1 MEILEKVELLP
12 QKPGI
17 YLFKDERGQIL
28 YIGKAKD
35 IRKRVRS
42 YFQGPKDAKTSIM
55 LSKIRDVEPIVTHN
69 EKEALIL
76 EDALI
81 KQHKPP
87 YNIKLKDDKNYP
99 FLRLDPNEA
108 FPRLQVVRRP
118 KDDGAFYF
126 GPFPSS
132 QSLKET
138 LKVLG
143 SVFSLRKCSN
153 SQMAHRSRPCLNYQM
168 KRCLGPCC
176 NQVDPEEYRSLVEQV
191 KRFLQGGAEEVM
203 KELERKM
210 YEKAESLDFEEAAL
224 LRDRLQALRKV
235 LEPQKIVLLDRSNKD
250 VIAFERNGE
259 RVRFFLLSIRGG
271 KLLSGK
277 GFEFKDVGLPEEEV
291 LLSFLS
297 QYYQGQGFKAS
308 NEVIVPFEL
317 EDASMLESLG
327 IRVHPPLDERER
339 ELLEMAFE
347 NLRLRTESTHSVL
360 EELRRR
366 FRLKKVPYHI
376 EAFDISEL
384 SGKEA
389 VGSMVVFLEGKPSK
403 NQWRRFRIKEV
414 KGIDDYGMLEEVLR
428 RRLLRAKEEGVFPDL
443 LLIDGGK
450 GHLKVALKVLKE
462 MELEGIDCLSIAK
475 AREGEK
481 EDKVYLPHA
490 RDPIPLREGK
500 RWALF
505 LKQIRDEAHRFALSY
520 HHKLREKG
528 LFEGIK
534 IPGLGQK
541 KLQMLLEKFGGLENL
556 KKVRPSDLLA
566 LPGIGPVLAQRICE
580 YFSQKEVKNES
591 QSGKFRS

>member
-1 MEILEKVELLP
+1 MELLDKVELLP
-12 QKPGI
+12 SKPGI
-17 YLFKDERGQIL
+17 YLFKDERGEIL

-42 YFQGPKDAKTSIM
+42 YFQGPKDAKTSVM
-55 LSKIRDVEPIVTHN
+55 LSKVREIESIVTHN

-143 SVFSLRKCSN
+143 SVFPLRKCSS
-153 SQMAHRSRPCLNYQM
+153 SQMAHRSRPCLNYEM

-176 NQVDPEEYRSLVEQV
+176 NPVDPEEYRSLVEQV
-191 KRFLQGGAEEVM
+191 KRFLQGGGEEVI
-203 KELERKM
+203 KELEEKM
-210 YEKAESLDFEEAAL
+210 REKAEALQFEEAAV

-250 VIAFERNGE
+250 VIAFERDGE
-259 RVRFFLLSIRGG
+259 RIRFFLLSIRGG
-271 KLLSGK
+271 KLLSGR
-277 GFEFKDVGLPEEEV
+277 GFEFKDVGLPDQEV

-297 QYYQGQGFKAS
+297 RYYQGQGFKAS
-308 NEVIVPFEL
+308 NEVIIPFEL
-317 EDASMLESLG
+317 EDASMLEGLG
-327 IRVHPPLDERER
+327 IRVHPPLDEREK

-347 NLRLRTESTHSVL
+347 NLRLRTEGTYSVL

-366 FRLKKVPYHI
+366 FHLKKVPHRI

-384 SGKEA
+384 SGGEA
-389 VGSMVVFLEGKPSK
+389 VGSMVVFLEGKPAK
-403 NQWRRFRIKEV
+403 EAWRRFRIKEV

-428 RRLLRAKEEGVFPDL
+428 RRLSRAKEEGVYPDL

-450 GHLKVALKVLKE
+450 GHLRVALKVLKE
-462 MELEGIDCLSIAK
+462 MGLEGIECLSIAK
-475 AREGEK
+475 PREGEK
-481 EDKVYLPHA
+481 EDKVYLPNA

-505 LKQIRDEAHRFALSY
+505 LRQIRDEAHRFALSY
-520 HHKLREKG
+520 HHKLREKR

-541 KLQMLLEKFGGLENL
+541 KLQMVLERFGGLEGL
-556 KKVRPSDLLA
+556 KKVGPSELMA
-566 LPGIGPVLAQRICE
+566 LPGIGPVLAQRICQ
-580 YFSQKEVKNES
+580 YLSKEVRNEGQNRELGS
-591 QSGKFRS
+591 